1 VIDSAA
7 RASTEEN
14 LSQSAARASA
24 SDVQTEST
32 ARASADPQGHIMTAS
47 AFRSSTAHTGG
58 IQLSLDS
65 AADVHLLNADQA
77 HKLLTDIEPAQLQV
91 HGVSAVPALADE
103 KGLLRLDLTSADG
116 RRFNMNLGTAYILK
130 DLPINIISVALM
142 LEQGAVVHLEK
153 GQCYLQPAPD
163 SPRFPLQERGGQF
176 HLDLGTPGE
185 DADVFCSYS
194 GEAHVFI
201 GAADLSTWHHRLAH
215 REKRDIVE
223 WDRQGILPGLKLQG
237 RQDPTGRCI
246 ICQMSKARCSP
257 IYSTRAFEEPALAI
271 GHVVHADLKSMR
283 VTSLQGFRYALV
295 FVDMFSRLTI
305 LYFLRSKSETSEML
319 PELIA
324 EFKRYGHTIRTM
336 YTDRGSEFYSG
347 DGETFQDHHRR
358 IADFTRICDSHG
370 GRHRVAP
377 VEHKA
382 QLSEAAIKVTFDA
395 ATTQLWHAY
404 LSPVFWP
411 ESAAFANYV
420 RNRLPNNHLGG
431 FISPMTAFT
440 GQEQRVDHIRVFGCD
455 CVGVIPNNDLRK
467 VAGLPRG
474 RKLLF
479 MGFDR
484 HREGYLCFDP
494 VTRRFVTQKD
504 LYFCENMQGRH
515 SALIQ
520 HDRFREMIK
529 DGVDFEDLPLQLDD
543 RRDPDVRSLDTIRG
557 LYMDPEIPFEAA
569 PQLLEHDDYHV
580 GGVKPTSQP
589 SDEPELAGREDEVPA
604 DPNILRRPCRT
615 TKRGIRVTMTD
626 EDRRFIRAAETDN
639 FAIQFVPNP
648 KTPGGASFDR
658 YDLYKSAGTIGEA
671 RTLGASRQDIK
682 WDYQHGFILFPT
694 RESTEPGHVFTAAVE
709 PVHSL
714 FEDVIMEDAEQVV
727 EIVDNDD
734 DTRRAY
740 NVMTAGSSLFGE
752 MIAEQPMEPRLPEE
766 FQSGNIAAYSLYSF
780 LSQQV
785 NTLLPPT
792 NRQLRDG
799 THPLHDKFMKSKEVE
814 MDSWTEMKS
823 YLWRPKTDATS
834 QGRQILHPFW
844 VHAIKTDEHGEFLRA
859 KSRCTANG
867 KEQKPWDSF
876 NPEQIS
882 ASVAHAST
890 FRLLL
895 SLCAMNDLVVCQADI
910 TTAFLQAKLRPD
922 DLVYMYPPPELKR
935 PDWVKNSPVE
945 MILQMVG
952 AVYGLKQSGAEFYRT
967 LTGFL
972 KGNGFKDT
980 TGDPCLLSRR
990 YPNGGVLIVAT
1001 YVDDLTYGA
1010 SSQQICD
1017 DFLGLLRQ
1025 RFVIG
1030 AGEGKPVHHMLGMK
1044 IHQDL
1049 HAGTIHISMATSIQ
1063 KLVESRLTSEQRRKM
1078 RSVSTPM
1085 VIEGVQPNEG
1095 ATVTEQQYP
1104 FREVLGAVMHCAN
1117 WVRPD
1122 IMVATNMLAKF
1133 SGNPGSVHALALDR
1147 LLMYCYNTATLGI
1160 QFQRPTPALERSLS
1174 TALPKIEMYCD
1185 ASHADTPQRRSRI
1198 GFVAMLNGGPISFMA
1213 TEGKT
1218 VDTSTMESELHAA
1231 FFAAKECI
1239 HLADMLFDLGFTPE
1253 RQCVKIYEDNSSLI
1267 TRSNGG
1273 IKAVRAIRHVQI
1285 RIRFLQE
1292 QIQEGRIVFEYIP
1305 TQDQIG
1311 DAMTKPLPGA
1321 QFTKLRDLMLH

>member
-1 VIDSAA
+1 MIDSAA

-65 AADVHLLNADQA
+65 AADVHLLNTDQA

-431 FISPMTAFT
+431 FVSPMTAFT

-557 LYMDPEIPFEAA
+557 LYMDPEIPFEAS

-604 DPNILRRPCRT
+604 DPDILRRPCRT

-626 EDRRFIRAAETDN
+626 EDRRFIQAAETDN

-714 FEDVIMEDAEQVV
+714 FEDVIMEDAEQVA

-740 NVMTAGSSLFGE
+740 NVTTAGS
-752 MIAEQPMEPRLPEE
+752 
-766 FQSGNIAAYSLYSF
+766 
-780 LSQQV
+780 
-785 NTLLPPT
+785 
-792 NRQLRDG
+792 
-799 THPLHDKFMKSKEVE
+799 
-814 MDSWTEMKS
+814 
-823 YLWRPKTDATS
+823 
-834 QGRQILHPFW
+834 
-844 VHAIKTDEHGEFLRA
+844 
-859 KSRCTANG
+859 
-867 KEQKPWDSF
+867 
-876 NPEQIS
+876 
-882 ASVAHAST
+882 
-890 FRLLL
+890 
-895 SLCAMNDLVVCQADI
+895 
-910 TTAFLQAKLRPD
+910 
-922 DLVYMYPPPELKR
+922 
-935 PDWVKNSPVE
+935 
-945 MILQMVG
+945 
-952 AVYGLKQSGAEFYRT
+952 
-967 LTGFL
+967 
-972 KGNGFKDT
+972 
-980 TGDPCLLSRR
+980 
-990 YPNGGVLIVAT
+990 
-1001 YVDDLTYGA
+1001 
-1010 SSQQICD
+1010 
-1017 DFLGLLRQ
+1017 
-1025 RFVIG
+1025 
-1030 AGEGKPVHHMLGMK
+1030 
-1044 IHQDL
+1044 
-1049 HAGTIHISMATSIQ
+1049 
-1063 KLVESRLTSEQRRKM
+1063 QRRKM